1 MHSGNGCIHLASLD
15 LACESGG
22 NGCRFDQWL
31 GVAPLAQK
39 MADHPKIGGS
49 EVPQQ
54 AVIPPMYAEDSS
66 VDDKGRLKLPAAFQ
80 RYLGAAAGAEFMA
93 TTNDLKTAIV
103 YTSSDY
109 LQYRNDVKSQLG
121 PEKAEPLLYVMER
134 FGGTSKLDGEGR
146 LSLPGELKEELGLNK
161 RQKVWLRFRNRRI
174 EILRDEDYEQEFRAA
189 KMTLADSLKLLKGTG
204 L

>member
-1 MHSGNGCIHLASLD
+1 
-15 LACESGG
+15 
-22 NGCRFDQWL
+22 
-31 GVAPLAQK
+31 
-39 MADHPKIGGS
+39 MADSSQIGSS
-49 EVPQQ
+49 EAPQQ

-66 VDDKGRLKLPAAFQ
+66 VDEKGRLKLPAAFQ

-121 PEKAEPLLYVMER
+121 PERAEPLLYVMER

-174 EILRDEDYEQEFRAA
+174 EILRDEDYEQEFQAA